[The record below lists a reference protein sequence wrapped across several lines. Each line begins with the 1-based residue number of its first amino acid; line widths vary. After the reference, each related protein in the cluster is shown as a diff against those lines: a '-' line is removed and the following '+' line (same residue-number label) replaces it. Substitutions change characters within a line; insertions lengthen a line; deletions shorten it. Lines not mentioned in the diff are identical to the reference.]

1 MDVNANGL
9 RVIITAGAGGIGK
22 VTAETFL
29 QNGAKVFISDVDDAA
44 LSAMASAHPALGA
57 ARCDV
62 ADVAQVDAMFDRA
75 LKFLGGL
82 DVMINNAGIAGPT
95 AKVEDVTPA
104 DWERTIAVNLNGS
117 FYCTR
122 RAVPALK
129 AAGGGSIVNLSSA
142 AGRLGFPLR
151 TPYSSA
157 KFALV
162 GFTESLAMELGPDNI
177 RVNCIQPGIVEGD
190 RIDRVIDAKS
200 KSLGLSFEACRERLL
215 SHVSLRRMVS
225 AQDIANTIL
234 FLCSEAGK
242 NISGQAV
249 PVCGNIETLGL

>member
-1 MDVNANGL
+1 MDVNAKGL

-29 QNGAKVFISDVDDAA
+29 QNGAKVFISDVDDVA
-44 LSAMASAHPALGA
+44 LSAMAKAYPALGVM
-57 ARCDV
+57 RCDV
-62 ADVAQVDAMFDRA
+62 SDVKQVDTMFDVA

-104 DWERTIAVNLNGS
+104 DWDKTIAVNLSGS

-129 AAGGGSIVNLSSA
+129 AAGGGSIVNLSSS

-177 RVNCIQPGIVEGD
+177 RVNCIQPGIVAGD

-200 KSLGLSFEACRERLL
+200 KSLGMSFDDYRNRLL
-215 SHVSLRRMVS
+215 SNVSMRRMVS

-234 FLCSEAGK
+234 FLCSDAGK